1 MNLRPDQDISLALSG
16 GGTRAMAYH
25 LGVLKWM
32 AERDLFERVTR
43 ISTVSGG
50 SLVTGFIYK
59 SNDFAWPSSR
69 HFLDKT
75 LPEIR
80 DLLCNR
86 SLQEGALGQLLWP
99 PNLRFILSRANLVA
113 LELAQHW
120 GFNVPMSH
128 IKSGPE
134 WSINGTNAQNG
145 KRFRFKGSEIGDH
158 NVGYAVAPNFPL
170 AKALAVS
177 AAFPIGI
184 GPLTIKAGDFIWKK
198 RPYWN
203 APESAAEV
211 VKLPYE
217 EFQLY
222 DGGLYD
228 NLGTESLFDLGKLE
242 SRHAGDFII
251 VSDAGAPFTYGTTWG
266 PLDWRRFKRLMDVMS
281 DQTRALRVRS
291 LVAYLKMS
299 PSNGAFFPIGT
310 PINGRD
316 CPDAKYAT
324 TFPTSLERF
333 SKEDFAR
340 LSGYGY
346 AVAECVDR
354 RHGSFPPALVSS
366 APSSVSTASVMGA
379 TSAVR

>member
-1 MNLRPDQDISLALSG
+1 MNLRPEQDISLALSG

-32 AERDLFERVTR
+32 AERDLLERVTR

-50 SLVTGFIYK
+50 SLLVGFIYK
-59 SNDFAWPSSR
+59 SNDFAWPTSR
-69 HFLDKT
+69 HFLEMT
-75 LPEIR
+75 LLEIGE
-80 DLLCNR
+80 LLCAR
-86 SLQEGALGQLLWP
+86 SLQDGALGQLVWL
-99 PNLRFILSRANLVA
+99 PNFRFILSRANLLA
-113 LELAQHW
+113 LELEERW
-120 GFNVPMSH
+120 GFDVPLSH

-158 NVGYAVAPNFPL
+158 NVGYAVAPDFPL

-184 GPLTIKAGDFIWKK
+184 GPLAINTADFVWKK
-198 RPYWN
+198 RPYWD

-211 VKLPYE
+211 VKLPYK

-228 NLGTESLFDLGKLE
+228 NLGTESLFDLGRLE
-242 SRHAGDFII
+242 SRHKGDYIV

-266 PLDWRRFKRLMDVMS
+266 PLDLRRIKRFLDVMS

-291 LVAYLKMS
+291 LVAYLKKDS
-299 PSNGAFFPIGT
+299 SNGAFFPIGT

-324 TFPTSLERF
+324 TFPTSLDRF
-333 SKEDFAR
+333 SKVDFHR
-340 LSGYGY
+340 LCSYGY
-346 AVAECVDR
+346 AVADRVDQQY
-354 RHGSFPPALVSS
+354 GSFPPALVSQVPES
-366 APSSVSTASVMGA
+366 ARP
-379 TSAVR
+379 

>member
-1 MNLRPDQDISLALSG
+1 MKRRDDQPISLALSG

-32 AERDLFERVTR
+32 AERNLLERVTC

-50 SLVTGFIYK
+50 SLLVGFIYR
-59 SNDFAWPSSR
+59 SNDFAWPTSR
-69 HFLDKT
+69 HFLEKT
-75 LPEIR
+75 LPEIGE
-80 DLLCNR
+80 LLCAR
-86 SLQEGALGQLLWP
+86 SLQDGALGQLVWL
-99 PNLRFILSRANLVA
+99 PNFRFILSRANLLA
-113 LELAQHW
+113 LELEERW
-120 GFNVPMSH
+120 GFDVPLSH

-158 NVGYAVAPNFPL
+158 NVGYAVAPDFPL

-184 GPLTIKAGDFIWKK
+184 GPLTINTADFVWKK
-198 RPYWN
+198 RPYWG

-211 VKLPYE
+211 VKLPYK

-242 SRHAGDFII
+242 SRHKGDFIV
-251 VSDAGAPFTYGTTWG
+251 VSDAGAPFTYGTAWG
-266 PLDWRRFKRLMDVMS
+266 PLDLRRIKRFLDVMS

-291 LVAYLKMS
+291 LVAYLKKD

-316 CPDAKYAT
+316 CPDARYAT
-324 TFPTSLERF
+324 TFPTSLDRF
-333 SKEDFAR
+333 SKDDFQR
-340 LSGYGY
+340 LCSYGY
-346 AVAECVDR
+346 SVAAHVDQQY
-354 RHGSFPPALVSS
+354 GSFPPTLISQAPAS
-366 APSSVSTASVMGA
+366 ANP
-379 TSAVR
+379 